1 MAELVTRP
9 TFYEGQILA
18 PGDLN
23 GSLAYARVGLAQHE
37 RYLHTWGIATGL
49 GLVTEARATP
59 EGAAF
64 VAVTVAAGVAV
75 DPTGRQIVV
84 PEAEALNEGLFD
96 LINGARTE
104 PGAWYP
110 VFLVG
115 QDEELAA
122 AASLGGACDV
132 SAPSRV
138 TESFEVTFGRIG
150 EEQELADQLPPEVG
164 EGPGGG
170 EAGQRR
176 ARVLLGF
183 VQWDE
188 DIKRFRAASTR
199 PEATG
204 PTYAGV
210 AADSVVARGGQL
222 TLRSRPAA
230 DGGKP
235 AVVIDEDKGGELQFG
250 LQDASGKVAA
260 VFRVTSS
267 GDVIADGKVAG
278 AVSAGVHVE
287 SGIATDGTLLPLPKG
302 IKPEQVE
309 SATAVLHVH
318 VTPRWDDLAGTPIEP
333 IVCTAEGRRVHCR
346 FKDGGTS
353 VPGRCDYTVLAF
365 VSSEEGG
372 AP

>member
-1 MAELVTRP
+1 MAELITRP

-23 GSLAYARVGLAQHE
+23 GSLEYARVGLAQHE

-49 GLVTEARATP
+49 GLVTEGRSATDGTP
-59 EGAAF
+59 F
-64 VAVTVAAGVAV
+64 VAVTVTPGVAI
-75 DPTGRQIVV
+75 DPSGRQIVV
-84 PEAEALNEGLFD
+84 PEAQALNEGLFD

-115 QDEELAA
+115 QDEELAPG
-122 AASLGGACDV
+122 ASLGGACDV
-132 SAPSRV
+132 TAPSRV
-138 TESFEVTFGRIG
+138 SESFELEFGRIG
-150 EEQELADQLPPEVG
+150 QEQELADQLPPEVG
-164 EGPGGG
+164 EGPGGS
-170 EAGQRR
+170 EAGERR
-176 ARVLLGF
+176 ARILLGF

-188 DIKRFRAASTR
+188 DIKKFSAAATQ

-222 TLRSRPAA
+222 TLRSGPAA
-230 DGGKP
+230 EGGKP
-235 AVVIDEDKGGELQFG
+235 AMVIDEGDGGELQFG
-250 LQDASGKVAA
+250 LQDASGKVAV

-278 AVSAGVHVE
+278 AVSAGMHVE

-302 IKPEQVE
+302 ITPEQVE
-309 SATAVLHVH
+309 SGTAVLHVH
-318 VTPRWDDLAGTPIEP
+318 VTPRWDDLAGTPIVP
-333 IVCTAEGRRVHCR
+333 KVCTVDGRRVHCR
-346 FKDGGTS
+346 FDDAGS
-353 VPGRCDYTVLAF
+353 DVPGRCDYTVLAF
-365 VSSEEGG
+365 VSSEEGSP
-372 AP
+372 A